1 MSVIASNKT
10 MTQEQFTNVLSH
22 VVTGE
27 KFFHGFSVNGKKTMG
42 LWKDPREFYKVVTQA
57 LAQEN
62 FDKLYECRF
71 GKSGKNTTTPF
82 FVEGAAA
89 PQDFIKGCCGDII
102 RYIYDQKVWHVDP
115 HGTKYFVS
123 VNLMHTVLFD
133 QLWYYADHMGVN
145 LEIECDF

>member
-1 MSVIASNKT
+1 MSITVSNKT
-10 MTQEQFTNVLSH
+10 MSQEQFTNVLSH
-22 VVTGE
+22 VVTDQ
-27 KFFHGFSVNGKKTMG
+27 KFFVGFSVNGKKTTG
-42 LWKDPREFYKVVTQA
+42 LWSDPRDLYRDVTKA
-57 LAQEN
+57 LAEVD
-62 FDKLYECRF
+62 FDKLYQCRY

-102 RYIYDQKVWHVDP
+102 RYIYDQKVWHVGKD
-115 HGTKYFVS
+115 GRKYFVS
-123 VNLMHTVLFD
+123 VHLMHTVLFD